1 MSNLE
6 KEILEQELVIKKA
19 KYRVKNA
26 EGKYEVVYL
35 ETSADQVEE
44 TADRVFVTP
53 DEKSQIT
60 TNKNAIAAE
69 TEARTE
75 AVSAINGKID
85 VINGNE
91 STPGSINKALKDA
104 KDYTDAK
111 VQEVNNA
118 NASLAGRVTANET
131 AISDLRDAISN
142 KNSNTIVV
150 DTEAEIATANAA
162 PKVGDLAYVITSKR
176 AYIYKGVEAL
186 TAKNAPAGW
195 VVFDEITNELDLVD
209 YLKKTDA
216 EATYRKIADKIAEA
230 DLAVELSTK
239 INNKA
244 DASYVNTEL
253 AKKATPDQITSAV
266 SPVSEKANANK
277 SAIAQEVTDR
287 KGEITRVEG
296 VIDTK
301 VGAVNTAFKA
311 EDAKL
316 NNRISKFAPVISSVE
331 PVDTEAGHVWLE
343 LI

>member
-1 MSNLE
+1 MLFRS
-6 KEILEQELVIKKA
+6 
-19 KYRVKNA
+19 
-26 EGKYEVVYL
+26 
-35 ETSADQVEE
+35 
-44 TADRVFVTP
+44 
-53 DEKSQIT
+53 
-60 TNKNAIAAE
+60 
-69 TEARTE
+69 
-75 AVSAINGKID
+75 NGKLD
-85 VINGNE
+85 TINGNE
-91 STPGSINKALKDA
+91 QTPGSINKALKDA
-104 KDYTDAK
+104 KSYTDTK
-111 VQEVNNA
+111 VQEVNSA

-301 VGAVNTAFKA
+301 VGAVDTAFKA